1 MAVTPSDADLIEFP
15 RKIVAAGALV
25 FDGAKRL
32 LIMKPTYRR
41 GWNMPG
47 GVVDANEAP
56 ADACRRELVEELG
69 LELEVGRLL
78 SLDWRPD
85 RGQGDS
91 MQLIFDGPTLT
102 SAQVARIR
110 VPEDEIAEY
119 RFLPVDEAIAALPE
133 RMRPRVAAAVESLER
148 GVPIYLEAGVER

>member
-1 MAVTPSDADLIEFP
+1 MTPSDADLADYP
-15 RKIVAAGALV
+15 RKIVAAGALI
-25 FDGAKRL
+25 FDEAGRL

-47 GVVDANEAP
+47 GVADANEAP
-56 ADACRRELVEELG
+56 ADACRRELLEELA

-91 MQLIFDGPTLT
+91 MQLIFEGPTLT
-102 SAQVARIR
+102 ADEVAHIR
-110 VPEDEIAEY
+110 VPEDEIAEVQ
-119 RFLPVDEAIAALPE
+119 FLPIDEAIATLPE
-133 RMRPRVAAAVESLER
+133 RMRPRVAAAIESLDR
-148 GVPIYLEAGVER
+148 GEPIYLEAGEER